1 MEQLDSFPVQTLLPR
16 LSHPA
21 ILPLRSGCHDARS
34 GDSVRTTPSPLLA
47 LQQARRHL
55 LEHGH
60 CPTGLVDERLA
71 RSWGRSMAAGLAPA
85 GRAAADLP
93 SPGELRE
100 AMACNHS
107 LLTHSRPIMEYL
119 FDQVRHSHSVVVLA
133 DRAGM
138 LMHTLGSPGFVDKA
152 ERVAL
157 TCGASW
163 HESHRG
169 TNAIGTALAEGTAV
183 EVHGGEHFLER
194 NSFLTCAASPIL
206 SATGELLG
214 ILDISGDHRNGH
226 AHTLG
231 LVSTAARMIENR
243 LLVATCKRN
252 VRLHLHREP
261 EGIGSVAEGI
271 VAVSADGWIVGA
283 NRVALTQLGLH
294 MGDVGATPLAQVLDV
309 RLDDLLSHHHRRPQQ
324 PQALRLRGGALLYAQ
339 VQLDAAAWPAARW
352 VRGTPGAPAANESAD
367 DALARLDTGDARWR
381 AAADKARRVV
391 GKPIAVLIQ
400 GESGVGKEV
409 FARALH
415 ASGPRRAGPFVAIN
429 CAAIPE
435 HLIESELF
443 GHVAGAFTGARKE
456 GSLGRLR
463 EAHGGTLFLDEI
475 GDMPLPLQTR
485 LLRVLQDRSVT
496 PVGAGHAVPVDFC
509 LISATHC
516 QLLQAA
522 EQGRFRHDLYY
533 RLNGLTVQL
542 PALRERTD
550 FAALTAQLLADLA
563 TEQGLPHPVQVA
575 PDLLQ
580 RLAAHPWPGNLRQ
593 YASVL
598 RTACAMLAEGE
609 DTLGWEHLGD
619 DIVQAL
625 QTAAPPGPTRLPGL
639 TTPRPVPA
647 AAVLSLQEL
656 SSAAIDQALQS
667 ARGNVSQAARQL
679 GISRQTLY
687 RKLAARVH

>member
-1 MEQLDSFPVQTLLPR
+1 M
-16 LSHPA
+16 
-21 ILPLRSGCHDARS
+21 
-34 GDSVRTTPSPLLA
+34 RTTPSPLLA

-214 ILDISGDHRNGH
+214 ILDISGDHRYGH

-496 PVGAGHAVPVDFC
+496 PVGAGHAVLVDFC

-609 DTLGWEHLGD
+609 DTLGWEHMPD
-619 DIVQAL
+619 DLVQAL
-625 QTAAPPGPTRLPGL
+625 TA
-639 TTPRPVPA
+639 VPA
-647 AAVLSLQEL
+647 SPRSDAAAAAGVDGLPASLSLQQL
-656 SSAAIDQALQS
+656 SQAAIDQALQA
-667 ARGNVSQAARQL
+667 ARGNMSQAARQL

>member
-1 MEQLDSFPVQTLLPR
+1 M
-16 LSHPA
+16 
-21 ILPLRSGCHDARS
+21 
-34 GDSVRTTPSPLLA
+34 RTTPSPLLA

-252 VRLHLHREP
+252 IRLHLHREP

-550 FAALTAQLLADLA
+550 FAALTAQLLAYLA

-609 DTLGWEHLGD
+609 DTLGWEHMPD
-619 DIVQAL
+619 DLVQAL
-625 QTAAPPGPTRLPGL
+625 TAVPSS
-639 TTPRPVPA
+639 PRSDA
-647 AAVLSLQEL
+647 AAGAGVDGLPASLSLQQL
-656 SSAAIDQALQS
+656 SQAAIDQALQA
-667 ARGNVSQAARQL
+667 ARGNMSQAARQL

-687 RKLAARVH
+687 RKLKMPVA

>member
-1 MEQLDSFPVQTLLPR
+1 M
-16 LSHPA
+16 
-21 ILPLRSGCHDARS
+21 
-34 GDSVRTTPSPLLA
+34 RTTPSPLLA

-625 QTAAPPGPTRLPGL
+625 QTAAPPLSARLPGL
-639 TTPRPVPA
+639 PTARPVPA

>member
-1 MEQLDSFPVQTLLPR
+1 M
-16 LSHPA
+16 
-21 ILPLRSGCHDARS
+21 
-34 GDSVRTTPSPLLA
+34 RTTSPLLA

-60 CPTGLVDERLA
+60 CPSGVVDERLA
-71 RSWGRSMAAGLAPA
+71 RSWRRSVAAGLAPT
-85 GRAAADLP
+85 GRAMADLP
-93 SPGELRE
+93 SPGDLRQ
-100 AMACNHS
+100 AMAGNHS

-138 LMHTLGSPGFVDKA
+138 LMHTLGSPGFIDKA

-163 HESHRG
+163 HEAHRG
-169 TNAIGTALAEGTAV
+169 TNAIGTALAEGNAV

-243 LLVATCKRN
+243 LLVATCTRN
-252 VRLHLHREP
+252 IRLHLHREP

-283 NRVALTQLGLH
+283 NRVALAQLGLH
-294 MGDVGATPLAQVLDV
+294 TGDLGATLLERVADV
-309 RLDDLLSHHHRRPQQ
+309 RLDDLLSQHHRRPQQ

-339 VQLDAAAWPAARW
+339 VQLDAAAWPAVHKPSAS
-352 VRGTPGAPAANESAD
+352 VPTAAVPD

-391 GKPIAVLIQ
+391 GKPIPVLIQ

-415 ASGPRRAGPFVAIN
+415 ASGPRSSGPFVAIN

-463 EAHGGTLFLDEI
+463 QAHGGTLFLDEI
-475 GDMPLPLQTR
+475 GDMPLALQTR

-496 PVGAGHAVPVDFC
+496 PVGAGQAVPVDFC

-542 PALRERTD
+542 PALRERSD
-550 FAALTAQLLADLA
+550 FDALTTHLLAELA
-563 TEQGLPHPVQVA
+563 AEQGLPHPVHLA
-575 PDLLQ
+575 PALLQ

-609 DTLGWEHLGD
+609 DQLGWEHLGD

-625 QTAAPPGPTRLPGL
+625 QTVASPVSAAAAPQAPYQPLQRHVHGHA
-639 TTPRPVPA
+639 PA
-647 AAVLSLQEL
+647 LLSLQQL

>member
-1 MEQLDSFPVQTLLPR
+1 M
-16 LSHPA
+16 
-21 ILPLRSGCHDARS
+21 
-34 GDSVRTTPSPLLA
+34 RTTPSPLLA

-252 VRLHLHREP
+252 IRLHLHREP

-309 RLDDLLSHHHRRPQQ
+309 RLDDLLSNHHRRPQQ

-339 VQLDAAAWPAARW
+339 VQLDPAAWPAARV
-352 VRGTPGAPAANESAD
+352 VRGTPGTPSANESAD

-542 PALRERTD
+542 PPLRERTD
-550 FAALTAQLLADLA
+550 FAALTEQLLTDLA

-598 RTACAMLAEGE
+598 RTACAMLAEDE
-609 DTLGWEHLGD
+609 DQLGWEHLGD

-625 QTAAPPGPTRLPGL
+625 QTVAPPVFTKLAGL
-639 TTPRPVPA
+639 ANPRPVPA

-667 ARGNVSQAARQL
+667 ARGNVSKAARQL

>member
-1 MEQLDSFPVQTLLPR
+1 
-16 LSHPA
+16 
-21 ILPLRSGCHDARS
+21 
-34 GDSVRTTPSPLLA
+34 

-71 RSWGRSMAAGLAPA
+71 RSWGRSMAAGLAPT
-85 GRAAADLP
+85 GRAMADLP
-93 SPGELRE
+93 SPGDLRQ
-100 AMACNHS
+100 AMAGNHS
-107 LLTHSRPIMEYL
+107 LLSHSRPIMEYL

-309 RLDDLLSHHHRRPQQ
+309 RLDDLLSHPHRRPQQ

-339 VQLDAAAWPAARW
+339 VQLDAAAWPAARV
-352 VRGTPGAPAANESAD
+352 VRGMPGAPAANEPAD
-367 DALARLDTGDARWR
+367 DALARLDTGDAHWR

-463 EAHGGTLFLDEI
+463 QAHGGTLFLDEI

-550 FAALTAQLLADLA
+550 FAALTEQLLADLA
-563 TEQGLPHPVQVA
+563 AEQGLPHPVHVA
-575 PDLLQ
+575 PDVLE

-625 QTAAPPGPTRLPGL
+625 QTAAPPLSARLPGL